1 MSLSLIQTYR
11 HISVVHMEDFLM
23 NVVSKPIRQRVL
35 HICQQYL
42 RPRSIRGKI
51 FIMFT
56 VTFLSITALTGFNF
70 WNLSMLKTRMLLSEG
85 YDDLLNNILEL
96 RRFEKNFLI
105 YGDNKSLVESK
116 EYLDRIDS
124 LVTDLS
130 EDLPRLV
137 GEKSFG
143 EFQTTLRNYRILV
156 GNIKEGDLTTSETL
170 RNSGKTLTGAADHFR
185 EIKRNRIHATIARTS
200 ILPFAFFGILLL
212 LMALVLWIISHGLLK
227 PLDVVMETT
236 RLVGRG
242 DFRPI
247 HYDGVR
253 LEEISGLIEAFNRM
267 AQELEANQEDLV
279 QARKIAAIGTFT
291 AGIAHELNNPINNIA
306 LTAESLKEEY
316 AHQMDAD
323 SMEML
328 GDILNQAERAA
339 DIVKNLLDFSRTE
352 NPVYSKLAPAQVL
365 ASTIGLVKN
374 QFRMVGLHLE
384 TSVARDLPLIQGN
397 LGNLQQV
404 FTNLLL
410 NAIQATPQGGRIG
423 MHVDRATTP
432 GFISFTVE
440 DTGPGIP
447 QEIQHKIFEPFFSTK
462 EVGKG
467 TGLGLAVSYAIV
479 KRHRGRIEVFSE
491 VGRGAR
497 FTVLLPH
504 VPESNTGDFI
514 GWTAS

>member
-1 MSLSLIQTYR
+1 MTGSSKSLWQRFPRISLQ
-11 HISVVHMEDFLM
+11 
-23 NVVSKPIRQRVL
+23 QL
-35 HICQQYL
+35 HL
-42 RPRSIRGKI
+42 RSIKGKI
-51 FIMFT
+51 LVMFA
-56 VTFLSITALTGFNF
+56 VTFLFVTALTALNF
-70 WNLSMLKTRMLLSEG
+70 WNLSTLKTRMLLSEG
-85 YDDLLNNILEL
+85 YDDLLNNILEV

-105 YGDNKSLVESK
+105 YGDNHSLVESK
-116 EYLDRIDS
+116 DYLERIDK
-124 LVTDLS
+124 LVADLA

-137 GEKSFG
+137 GKQSFS
-143 EFQTTLRNYRILV
+143 EFQATLRDYHTLV
-156 GNIKEGDLTTSETL
+156 GNINAGDTATPEML
-170 RNSGKTLTGAADHFR
+170 RNLGKTLTDNADRFR
-185 EIKRNRIHATIARTS
+185 EIKRKRIHATISRTS
-200 ILPFAFFGILLL
+200 ILPVAFFAILLL

-236 RLVGRG
+236 RLVGGG

-247 HYDGVR
+247 RYDGVR

-267 AQELEANQEDLV
+267 AQELETNQEDLV

-306 LTAESLKEEY
+306 LTAESLKEEF
-316 AHQMDAD
+316 AEKMDAD

-328 GDILNQAERAA
+328 GDILSQAERAA

-352 NPVYSKLAPAQVL
+352 NPAYSKLSPAQIL
-365 ASTIGLVKN
+365 TSTIGLVKN
-374 QFRMVGLHLE
+374 QFKMVGLHLE
-384 TSVARDLPLIQGN
+384 TSVARDLPLIMGN

-410 NAIQATPQGGRIG
+410 NAIQATPQGGKIS
-423 MHVDRATTP
+423 MHVDRAAAP

-447 QEIQHKIFEPFFSTK
+447 QDIQHKIFEPFFSTK

-467 TGLGLAVSYAIV
+467 TGLGLAVSYSIV
-479 KRHRGRIEVFSE
+479 KRHGGKIEVFSE
-491 VGRGAR
+491 AGRGTR
-497 FTVLLPH
+497 FSVLLPH
-504 VPESNTGDFI
+504 VPETIAKDFI